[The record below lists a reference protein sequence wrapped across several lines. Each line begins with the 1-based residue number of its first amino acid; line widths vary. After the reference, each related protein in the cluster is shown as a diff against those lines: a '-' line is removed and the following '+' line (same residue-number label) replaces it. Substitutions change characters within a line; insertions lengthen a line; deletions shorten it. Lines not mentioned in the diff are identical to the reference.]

1 MTKETIIMIRI
12 SLFAVVLAL
21 SPNLKAQEEGFDSPD
36 TQLESQMFD
45 INQKFNSQPVPESEW
60 LNVLGSRRSESYKI
74 QTGDTLW
81 DISKTFF
88 GDGHFWP
95 KLWSENGNIQN
106 PHEILPRKSIV
117 FLSGTVGEAPVFTV
131 VDTKDV
137 VLSAPTY
144 VGPDIN
150 DEDIIDPGEPRVING
165 KPVIPK
171 PTKFS
176 APVLKALPP
185 SFEMPEPP
193 VYGDYDESGLDVS
206 EMRDRN
212 VAQTPQLI
220 PFLVLQEVPEGIGK
234 ITEMESGS
242 AFAGTSQVVM
252 VKLAQ
257 AAEVGQEFT
266 TFFYTGKLSNN
277 EISKG
282 RILEVGGRIKIKGVI
297 DAERNVY
304 RAVVTE
310 SVNPVRKDSVV
321 TTLNLP
327 TVNFSLD
334 RPVSSTV
341 ATVVG
346 GEFDRVR
353 RVIGLGSVVYL
364 KTSETA
370 LTDGE
375 ILTVEAVRKTRTP
388 STLYPAARRPVA
400 MVKVANVD
408 GDLATAVIISS
419 LEEVGLGDLTGGPA
433 PQIDAAEVRAT
444 TTREIKNSE
453 IK

>member
-1 MTKETIIMIRI
+1 MIRI
-12 SLFAVVLAL
+12 SLLAVVIVII
-21 SPNLKAQEEGFDSPD
+21 SPSLQAQEERFDSPD

-60 LNVLGSRRSESYKI
+60 LNVVGSRRSESYKI

-95 KLWSENGNIQN
+95 KLWSENGAIQN

-117 FLSGTVGEAPVFTV
+117 FFSGTVGEAPIFTV

-137 VLSAPTY
+137 ALTAPTY
-144 VGPDIN
+144 VSPDEQ
-150 DEDIIDPGEPRVING
+150 DSDIIDPEEPRVING

-171 PTKFS
+171 PTKAS

-185 SFEMPEPP
+185 SFENAEPP
-193 VYGDYDESGLDVS
+193 SYGDYDESGLDVS
-206 EMRDRN
+206 EMKTRN
-212 VAQTPQLI
+212 VAQAPQLI
-220 PFLVLQEVPEGIGK
+220 PYLVLQEVPEGVGTV
-234 ITEMESGS
+234 TEMETGYE
-242 AFAGTSQVVM
+242 FAGTSQVVM
-252 VKLAQ
+252 VKLSQ
-257 AAEVGQEFT
+257 AAEIGQEYT
-266 TFFYTGKLSNN
+266 TFFYTGKLSND

-297 DAERNVY
+297 DAEKNVY
-304 RAVVTE
+304 RAAVID
-310 SVNPVRKDSVV
+310 SVNPVRKKSIV

-334 RPVSSTV
+334 RPVSQTV

-353 RVIGLGSVVYL
+353 KVIGLGSVIYL
-364 KTSETA
+364 KTSAAA
-370 LTDGE
+370 LADGE
-375 ILTVEAVRKTRTP
+375 ILTVESVRKTRAPGTA
-388 STLYPAARRPVA
+388 YPNAKRPIA
-400 MVKVANVD
+400 LVKVANVD

-433 PQIDAAEVRAT
+433 PQLDKAEVRAT
-444 TTREIKNSE
+444 QTREIKNSE
-453 IK
+453 IE

>member
-176 APVLKALPP
+176 
-185 SFEMPEPP
+185 E
-193 VYGDYDESGLDVS
+193 
-206 EMRDRN
+206 
-212 VAQTPQLI
+212 
-220 PFLVLQEVPEGIGK
+220 
-234 ITEMESGS
+234 
-242 AFAGTSQVVM
+242 
-252 VKLAQ
+252 
-257 AAEVGQEFT
+257 
-266 TFFYTGKLSNN
+266 
-277 EISKG
+277 
-282 RILEVGGRIKIKGVI
+282 
-297 DAERNVY
+297 
-304 RAVVTE
+304 
-310 SVNPVRKDSVV
+310 
-321 TTLNLP
+321 
-327 TVNFSLD
+327 
-334 RPVSSTV
+334 
-341 ATVVG
+341 
-346 GEFDRVR
+346 
-353 RVIGLGSVVYL
+353 
-364 KTSETA
+364 
-370 LTDGE
+370 
-375 ILTVEAVRKTRTP
+375 
-388 STLYPAARRPVA
+388 
-400 MVKVANVD
+400 
-408 GDLATAVIISS
+408 
-419 LEEVGLGDLTGGPA
+419 
-433 PQIDAAEVRAT
+433 
-444 TTREIKNSE
+444 
-453 IK
+453 